1 MVKKRKLYNPELNKS
16 DVYTEVWINEKVNI
30 KDEKNLSVLNHYWK
44 DSEGELWGDFDDP
57 MENVHHGFEIYRKKK
72 GYLSPIEIKKIREDL
87 GLSVRKFANSLGIS
101 PSALTQIENNH
112 RIQAKYQDVLFKLV
126 RSDPQSFEKNILQK
140 N

>member
-16 DVYTEVWINEKVNI
+16 DVYTEVWLNEKINV

-44 DSEGELWGDFDDP
+44 DSEGELWGNFDDP
-57 MENVHHGFEIYRKKK
+57 MENVHRGFEAYRKKK
-72 GYLSPIEIKKIREDL
+72 GYLSPTEIKKIRKDL
-87 GLSVRKFANSLGIS
+87 GLTVRKFANALGIS

-126 RSDPQSFEKNILQK
+126 RNDPKSFVKNILQK